1 MRMLLPPIDRRREMD
16 KNLVAFFRDH
26 RLIAFRRAIADF
38 CRYYH
43 LRRPQIGWYEY
54 IDWGK
59 TAGRTFED
67 GRIHLVHPE
76 NWKRGRIYNSERMWV
91 QMVYHELAHYLF
103 WTDAESKAETFTH
116 RMVRGLRRTPKRARV
131 AIARRSLAAPRAPA
145 PPRPGPRPRVLRRH
159 RPRPTR
165 TAHRASLARGARARA
180 ASARTTPAA
189 TSLTRTTPARTSPAR
204 GFQASHCVRP
214 HYSGPDFRYRYAHSG
229 CSRGNRQGRETR
241 THFIRPHY
249 FGPDIGHLRHVRT
262 AIAPRHCPRSHCPL
276 WEYPVRAAASTTTVR
291 RATRTVRAGGTA
303 ARSRRRKLVARP
315 RSSGPRRA
323 RA

>member
-1 MRMLLPPIDRRREMD
+1 MLLPPIDRRREMD

-59 TAGRTFED
+59 TAGKTFED

-76 NWKRGRIYNSERMWV
+76 NWKRGRVYNSERMWV

-116 RMVRGLRRTPKRARV
+116 RMVRGLRRAPKRARV
-131 AIARRSLAAPRAPA
+131 AIARGSI
-145 PPRPGPRPRVLRRH
+145 
-159 RPRPTR
+159 
-165 TAHRASLARGARARA
+165 ARGAKGVRASSAVTGGTAGISDNRRRARA
-180 ASARTTPAA
+180 SSSQTSPARASGTAATASPARTTAARTSATTARTSSTSTAVIDKGARRARTSAASTSGQTSAAASSARRPRSASART
-189 TSLTRTTPARTSPAR
+189 SRTATPARPSRRRSTVRAR
-204 GFQASHCVRP
+204 TVG
-214 HYSGPDFRYRYAHSG
+214 SG
-229 CSRGNRQGRETR
+229 NT
-241 THFIRPHY
+241 
-249 FGPDIGHLRHVRT
+249 
-262 AIAPRHCPRSHCPL
+262 
-276 WEYPVRAAASTTTVR
+276 PVRGDASTTIVR
-291 RATRTVRAGGTA
+291 RAARTVRAGGTA
-303 ARSRRRKLVARP
+303 ARGRRRKLVARP
-315 RSSGPRRA
+315 RPSGTRRA